1 MISLKDLE
9 TLIDDDELLDMVI
22 FAKCMKSDN
31 SKLLGLKK
39 IQYGRYELHK
49 VLQNIQKEFVKRTKT
64 HKCTTDFRNE
74 RGA

>member
-39 IQYGRYELHK
+39 NSIWT
-49 VLQNIQKEFVKRTKT
+49 VRTSQGSAK
-64 HKCTTDFRNE
+64 HSKGVC
-74 RGA
+74 